1 MVNRRVTPKLIA
13 TRAWVPGS
21 ADAGLS
27 RSLLSDEEA
36 AKLATIA
43 TISRFRRG
51 DSIYTAGAP
60 ADAVYIISSGLAKVY
75 RQDHPGAPILIFA
88 FALEGDIMG
97 MADDGAYSN
106 SAIAANNVTAYR
118 IPVKSLRNR
127 MLSDLGLDLALLAK
141 LVHELRASQRHAFI
155 LSERLVANKIA
166 MFIEMLEQDQT
177 SRLGVAPDEVHLP
190 MSRRDIGEYLAATP
204 AAISRG
210 FKTLEKAGVLR
221 CRDNHHVAILDQ
233 AGFTQ
238 LVNGTLHPGGD
249 VATRARKGGSL
260 LPLKRPENR

>member
-1 MVNRRVTPKLIA
+1 MANRPLAPKLIA

-27 RSLLSDEEA
+27 RSLLSQDEA

-51 DSIYTAGAP
+51 DSIYKAGAQ

-75 RQDHPGAPILIFA
+75 RQDQPGSQILIFA
-88 FALEGDIMG
+88 FALEGDIIG

-106 SAIAANNVTAYR
+106 SATAANNVTAYR
-118 IPVKSLRNR
+118 IPIKSLRNR

-166 MFIEMLEQDQT
+166 MFIEMLEQDQA
-177 SRLGVAPDEVHLP
+177 SRLGLTPEEVHLP
-190 MSRRDIGEYLAATP
+190 MSRRDMAEYLAATP

-210 FKTLEKAGVLR
+210 FKTLEKAGILR
-221 CRDNHHVAILDQ
+221 CRDNHHVAILDH

-238 LVNGTLHPGGD
+238 LVNGTLHPGDD
-249 VATRARKGGSL
+249 VATRARDDGSPL
-260 LPLKRPENR
+260 SLKRSGNR